1 MSANDIVSI
10 AGIIILTAMG
20 IYFNQKFKQIGKDD
34 DFSHKKI

>member
-1 MSANDIVSI
+1 MTANEILGIVL
-10 AGIIILTAMG
+10 ALTFMTMG